1 MAVGEIVMPVV
12 LGLCVAGILVWLIR
26 KITGR

>member
-1 MAVGEIVMPVV
+1 MAVDEIVMPVV
-12 LGLCVAGILVWLIR
+12 LGLCVAELLVWMIR